1 MLGRFVEAETVL
13 ACTEFGS
20 KECVQAQTE
29 FDSEE
34 SHKMECYAC
43 CQAQTE
49 FGSEELQKM
58 EYWACCDLQAERLG
72 SLQDSHNAAEWFQH
86 RDLDEVHVQ
95 A

>member
-1 MLGRFVEAETVL
+1 VLGRFVEAETVL

-34 SHKMECYAC
+34 SHKLECYAC
-43 CQAQTE
+43 CQAQME
-49 FGSEELQKM
+49 LGSEETQEM
-58 EYWACCDLQAERLG
+58 ECWACRGQ
-72 SLQDSHNAAEWFQH
+72 QDEGLEHHISEEWFQH
-86 RDLDEVHVQ
+86 RDLDEVHAQ

>member
-1 MLGRFVEAETVL
+1 MLERFDEAEKVL

-20 KECVQAQTE
+20 KECVPAQTE

-34 SHKMECYAC
+34 LQRMECSAC
-43 CQAQTE
+43 
-49 FGSEELQKM
+49 FGFR
-58 EYWACCDLQAERLG
+58 AERLV

-95 A
+95 V